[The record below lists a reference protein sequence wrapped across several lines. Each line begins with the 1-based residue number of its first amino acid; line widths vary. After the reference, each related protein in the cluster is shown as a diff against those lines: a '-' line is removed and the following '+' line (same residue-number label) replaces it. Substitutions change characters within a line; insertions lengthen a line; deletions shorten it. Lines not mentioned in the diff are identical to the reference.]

1 MLRIIGSE
9 REQNIFNLMIMLST
23 ETNDGAWSYQETPS
37 EHQQTAFGKTAQLRR
52 AANCNGEETAKIN
65 HNFPAGPPQ
74 KSSRSI
80 WVYCAVAISW
90 AGCNYSIYFRLYT
103 TKIRALPFTT
113 LIEQNWIYYSGNCS
127 KLYISLPSFI
137 TFVHLTPP
145 DLDECKF
152 ILWS

>member
-1 MLRIIGSE
+1 MSE
-9 REQNIFNLMIMLST
+9 NKTFSIWWLCYPQKQMMGPDPIKKRPASISKQLLAKPRSW
-23 ETNDGAWSYQETPS
+23 DG
-37 EHQQTAFGKTAQLRR
+37 

-137 TFVHLTPP
+137 IYYLCTLYSARP
-145 DLDECKF
+145 
-152 ILWS
+152 WRM